1 MAAKDELGRAGE
13 NRAVAHLT
21 ACGFDVVDRNWRA
34 PGGEV
39 DVVACTASD
48 LVFVE
53 VKTRRTDLFGDPLE
67 AVDPRKRARIWGL
80 AHAWSSAHPETARG
94 RRWRLDVIGIVG
106 GDPASGRLE
115 HVEDVPWV

>member
-21 ACGFDVVDRNWRA
+21 ARGFDVLDRNWRA
-34 PGGEV
+34 SDGEV
-39 DVVACTASD
+39 DVVARAGRE

-67 AVDPRKRARIWGL
+67 AVGARKRARIWRL
-80 AHAWSSAHPETARG
+80 AHAWSAAHPEAAHG
-94 RRWRLDVIGIVG
+94 CRWRLDVIGITG
-106 GDPASGRLE
+106 GDPASARLE
-115 HVEDVPWV
+115 HLEDVPWA